1 MFSERSE
8 RQKGFTLFETV
19 VALAT
24 VGILAAAFTAT
35 ASTIRTSQLTAIVR
49 QVNSIREASDK
60 YIEATG
66 AINYTSLNT
75 AGITTLINA
84 HYLPSSIS
92 SASSNPLGVTYA
104 TAAGSTNTQ
113 LVITISNLPDWAR
126 TSVANRLGSYGSASV
141 LIDGTVQV
149 VF

>member
-8 RQKGFTLFETV
+8 RQKGFTLFEIA
-19 VALAT
+19 VALAI
-24 VGILAAAFTAT
+24 VGIMAAAFTAT

-84 HYLPSSIS
+84 GYLPSSIS
-92 SASSNPLGVTYA
+92 SSSNPLGVTYA
-104 TAAGSTNTQ
+104 SAAGSTNTQ

-126 TSVANRLGSYGSASV
+126 TSVANRLGNYGSASV
-141 LIDGTVQV
+141 LGDGTVQV